1 MMMKKNEKLEVRDVA
16 VDAIESKLP
25 RRSSPKRSGCC

>member
-16 VDAIESKLP
+16 VDAIESTELVEAPEKTQP
-25 RRSSPKRSGCC
+25 